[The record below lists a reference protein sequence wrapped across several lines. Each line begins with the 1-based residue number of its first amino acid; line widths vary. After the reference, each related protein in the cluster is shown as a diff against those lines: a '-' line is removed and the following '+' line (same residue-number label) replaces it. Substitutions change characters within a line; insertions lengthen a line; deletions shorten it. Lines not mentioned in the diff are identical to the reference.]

1 MKIDFSRT
9 DIKKEEMYPRV
20 SGSGRQEHLS
30 ASDVRAAGV
39 FTEIGKNALDDI
51 HAYSK
56 KRRTASDEI
65 TKAENY
71 DEKVQR
77 NLMVVTANTMSGK
90 DFKEMV
96 ENGFAPGQM
105 PAGDAVNS
113 LDRMKV
119 KLAEAGLDVAGYT
132 DTVSSAK
139 AAQITGSVTRAAKIT
154 SDAPKTGAEGSQILS
169 GEKKA
174 DVPDE
179 KQIAEELKAA
189 DLPATDENIKDIREA
204 FETSALLKPPTDAV
218 LGYMVENGLEP
229 TIANVYE
236 AQYSTG
242 STGAARRAGYF
253 YDGDLPYLA
262 AAGSDIMK
270 TPDDRLHEQIRE
282 VIEEAGFEAD
292 DAMLEDAKHLIEKG
306 IPLTKDTIRLFEDVK
321 AIDLTP
327 DMGEMTLAIAEGKR
341 PRDAYLYRE
350 YRNVKAE
357 RQLKETELAM
367 THEANRKLLRS
378 DFSIDTGRL
387 ENEVEALKENE
398 KAIFDLLDETITA
411 VRDIETS
418 PAVLISETAFFGL
431 KNTGFFEGKA
441 GGDTL
446 TLSSLQKEGVLLRQR
461 YDRANETYEAVG
473 TQVRSDLGDSIKK
486 AFANADELMKENGI
500 ELNDENRRAVRI
512 LGYGRME
519 INDEN
524 LEKVREADGKV
535 NDLIKLLTP
544 KNALRLIRENIN
556 PLQQDIDDLLQKL
569 GSYEDE
575 EASGAEDFARHLVK
589 IREKGTITEDEA
601 ASYIGIYRLVDKIV
615 KSDGAALG
623 ALINRDSSLTM
634 KNLLTSLRTAR
645 RGHMDYVIDN
655 DFGGAERVDD
665 ATVRGIDTQIETA
678 FSEEYYEEEAKKFA
692 DAAKEEERI
701 YHLLQRNNIDI
712 SADNINAAAELL
724 SSGTGFL
731 KKLFEGEKEKGGSR
745 LSESRNRVI
754 EKMGDPEVFSE
765 AYDEMINE
773 EIIAAFE
780 GEKLDL
786 RILKNEHRVTAIQKT
801 LADSE
806 NYQVPVEIN
815 GEFTSINLQIRHGEK
830 RGNVDIL
837 FESES
842 LGRVSASF
850 TLTKTTTEGMVAC
863 SKNAGLSYINDNKD
877 RMMKALSIK
886 ERTVTMEVIRAEK
899 ASFEPSVDATEGE
912 AIDTGDLYLTA
923 RAFIGGFIY
932 EDQQ

>member
-1 MKIDFSRT
+1 MKIDFSQT
-9 DIKKEEMYPRV
+9 DIKKEEMIPRV
-20 SGSGRQEHLS
+20 SGSGRQDHLS
-30 ASDVRAAGV
+30 ASEVQAGGV
-39 FTEIGKNALDDI
+39 FTEIGKNALDNI

-56 KRRTASDEI
+56 KRRTAADELS
-65 TKAENY
+65 KAENY
-71 DEKVQR
+71 DEKVQK
-77 NLMVVTANTMSGK
+77 NFMAVMANTMSGK

-96 ENGFAPGQM
+96 ENGYAPGQM
-105 PAGDAVNS
+105 ASGDAVNS

-139 AAQITGSVTRAAKIT
+139 VEQITGSVSRAAKIT
-154 SDAPKTGAEGSQILS
+154 SDVPKTGM
-169 GEKKA
+169 
-174 DVPDE
+174 DVKEISEREIKPAVLDE
-179 KQIAEELKAA
+179 KEIAKELKGA
-189 DLPATDENIKDIREA
+189 DLPATDENIRDIREA
-204 FETSALLKPPTDAV
+204 FEIAALLKPPTDASI
-218 LGYMVENGLEP
+218 GYMVENSLEP

-242 STGAARRAGYF
+242 STGSARHAGYF

-262 AAGSDIMK
+262 AAGNGIAQ
-270 TPDDRLHEQIRE
+270 TGDDSINGQIKE
-282 VIEEAGFEAD
+282 VIEDAGFEAD
-292 DAMLEDAKHLIEKG
+292 EETLKDAEHLVESG
-306 IPLTKDTIRLFEDVK
+306 IPLTKDTIRLFEDIK
-321 AIDLTP
+321 AIDLNP
-327 DMGEMTLAIAEGKR
+327 DIREMTRAIAEGKR
-341 PRDAYLYRE
+341 PKDAYLYRE

-357 RQLKETELAM
+357 RMLRETELAM
-367 THEANRKLLRS
+367 TSEANRKLLRS
-378 DFSIDTGRL
+378 DFYIDTQNL
-387 ENEVEALKENE
+387 ENEVEALKKNE

-411 VRDIETS
+411 VRDIEAA
-418 PAVLISETAFFGL
+418 PAVLISETAFFSYD
-431 KNTGFFEGKA
+431 NTRFFEGFA
-441 GGDTL
+441 EGDTL
-446 TLSSLQKEGVLLRQR
+446 TLSSLQREGNILRQK
-461 YDRANETYEAVG
+461 YERANETYEAVG

-486 AFANADELMKENGI
+486 AFANIDDMMKENSLEI
-500 ELNDENRRAVRI
+500 SDENRRAVRI

-519 INDEN
+519 INEEN

-535 NDLIKLLTP
+535 NDLIRLLTP

-569 GSYEDE
+569 GTYEDE

-589 IREKGTITEDEA
+589 IREKGAITEDEA

-615 KSDGAALG
+615 KSDGAAIG

-634 KNLLTSLRTAR
+634 KNLLTSLRTTR
-645 RGHMDYVIDN
+645 RGHMDYVIDSE
-655 DFGGAERVDD
+655 FGGAEKVDD
-665 ATVRGIDTQIETA
+665 ETIRAIDTQIETA
-678 FSEEYYEEEAKKFA
+678 FSRDYYEEEAKKFA

-701 YHLLQRNNIDI
+701 YHLLRRNNIET

-724 SSGTGFL
+724 SSGAGFL
-731 KKLFEGEKEKGGSR
+731 KKLFAGEKERGGSR
-745 LSESRNRVI
+745 LRESRDRMI
-754 EKMGDPEVFSE
+754 EKMGDPETFSE

-815 GEFTSINLQIRHGEK
+815 GELTSINLQIRHGEK

-850 TLTKTTTEGMVAC
+850 TLTKTATEGMVAC

-877 RMMKALSIK
+877 RLIQALSIN
-886 ERTVTMEVIRAEK
+886 ERTVTMEVIRADR
-899 ASFEPSVDATEGE
+899 ASFEPPVNATDGE
-912 AIDTGDLYLTA
+912 AIDTGELYLTA